1 MQNCF
6 FFLVFFTL
14 CFVDGWLNAGRP
26 SPKGVARC
34 DSSSPEVT
42 VGGARDIYL
51 GGSCGSTTWR
61 EQTAIPLLK

>member
-1 MQNCF
+1 M
-6 FFLVFFTL
+6 
-14 CFVDGWLNAGRP
+14 AGRP